1 MGGYILDL
9 TIIALLVI
17 GITAVMGVV
26 TNGIGVKFF
35 GGNKK
40 NLFVDKSER
49 IQTGWKSVGGSKK

>member
-26 TNGIGVKFF
+26 TNGIGVKLF
-35 GGNKK
+35 GGKKK
-40 NLFVDKSER
+40 NVFVDKSGR